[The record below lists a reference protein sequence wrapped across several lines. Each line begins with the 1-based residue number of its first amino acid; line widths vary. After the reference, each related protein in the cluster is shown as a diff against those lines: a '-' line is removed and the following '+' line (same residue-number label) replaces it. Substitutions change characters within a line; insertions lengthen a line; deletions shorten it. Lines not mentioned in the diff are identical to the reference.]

1 MNKFYTFLANKW
13 QLVTALVTSS
23 GSGDAGKIIA
33 TNGDGKLDPTLL
45 PNGIGA
51 DTFVGP
57 SSENLAA
64 GDLVNLWDDSGTVK
78 VRKATNADPGKPA
91 DGFVSASVTSPA
103 NATVYLDGTITGLSG
118 LDPAVPHFLGVD
130 GAVTD
135 TAPTSTGTII
145 QQVGKSVSA
154 TALAFEKADP
164 VEIA

>member
-1 MNKFYTFLANKW
+1 MNKFYTFLSNKW
-13 QLVTALVTSS
+13 QLVTALVTSA

-57 SSENLAA
+57 ASENLAA
-64 GDLVNLWDDSGTVK
+64 GDLVNIWLDDTTVK

-91 DGFVSASVTSPA
+91 DGFVSASVTAPA
-103 NATVYLDGTITGLSG
+103 NATVYLDGTITGLTS
-118 LDPAVPHFLGVD
+118 LTAASQYFLGTS
-130 GAVTD
+130 GGVTT
-135 TAPTSTGTII
+135 TAPTSSGTII
-145 QQVGKSVSA
+145 QQVGKAVST
-154 TALAFEKADP
+154 TAIAFERADA